1 MAELI
6 ISTDKNGFVQVPLT
20 TYKGYQETI
29 LQNIP
34 DGEQEVVTKKE
45 ISDFANSIVNSVNE
59 NFRTFINQQRENME
73 MLANASESASNTSDD
88 KSTVDTQENATAGA
102 VDTSTSVSENNPQQE
117 TVEQPVEQPA
127 EQPETHEQEPQV
139 QPVVEEQKVEEVQVT
154 ESSTDEGATQLESVE
169 INPVVIMKEI
179 IDDSLMNFSNEMMV
193 SFSQLLSEKNGE
205 NNTPNI
211 QEPVVVEPVEE
222 QVSQQSV
229 QNEIIENIDNSVV
242 NVETNNIQQVE
253 QAAEPE
259 VVDVSASIGNIK
271 SEVASVVSDLLSSIE
286 LSNTV
291 MVQALEQSSIH
302 ESLDYIH
309 AGIDDI
315 KTILTEE
322 TDNIEEPS
330 KVPSPEETVSEQETI
345 TQQTEVQPDNVENT
359 LKIIPEEVEKEE
371 VQVQSTR
378 EETVQE
384 QPTQSL
390 ADRLMQSTPEE
401 EKEIYKEYDYDI
413 NAILDQMAAEDAVVQ
428 EQLNIFNNNI
438 ENVSLR
444 DDSELAKYLRET
456 YDMAPLTEEYEKAV
470 SIMEKIE
477 QTTVNDTVNNDNT
490 LNENQFVQETVNNQS
505 TINNQFTKVENNQP
519 PQQVIHQVNTDEILS
534 TFKSNLEEST
544 TMIISA
550 IQAMKQPEETKSEVI
565 QDEADNVSSS
575 NYSNHYIG
583 RQTAE
588 RIGV

>member
-88 KSTVDTQENATAGA
+88 KSTVDTQENATAGT

-117 TVEQPVEQPA
+117 TA
-127 EQPETHEQEPQV
+127 EQPETPEQEPQV
-139 QPVVEEQKVEEVQVT
+139 QPVVEEQKVEEVQLA
-154 ESSTDEGATQLESVE
+154 ESSTDEGATQPEIVE
-169 INPVVIMKEI
+169 NNPFVLMKDL
-179 IDDSLMNFSNEMMV
+179 IDDTIMFFSNDMMV
-193 SFSQLLSEKNGE
+193 SFSQLLSDNNSEE
-205 NNTPNI
+205 NTVNI

-222 QVSQQSV
+222 QVSQPSI

-253 QAAEPE
+253 QTAEPE

-291 MVQALEQSSIH
+291 MFQALDQNSIN

-309 AGIDDI
+309 ARIDEIKDI
-315 KTILTEE
+315 ITEE
-322 TDNIEEPS
+322 NNNIEEPI
-330 KVPSPEETVSEQETI
+330 KVPVSDETLSEQETI
-345 TQQTEVQPDNVENT
+345 IQQSEVQPENVENT
-359 LKIIPEEVEKEE
+359 LKITSEGEEKEE
-371 VQVQSTR
+371 VTVQSLI
-378 EETVQE
+378 EETVQD
-384 QPTQSL
+384 QQTQSL
-390 ADRLMQSTPEE
+390 VDRLMQSTPEE
-401 EKEIYKEYDYDI
+401 EKEIYKEHDYDI
-413 NAILDQMAAEDAVVQ
+413 NSILDQMAAEDAVVQ

-438 ENVSLR
+438 ENISLR
-444 DDSELAKYLRET
+444 DDSELEQYLREI
-456 YDMAPLTEEYEKAV
+456 YDMAPLTEEYERAV

-534 TFKSNLEEST
+534 TFKSSLEDST
-544 TMIISA
+544 AMIISA
-550 IQAMKQPEETKSEVI
+550 IQSMKQPEETKSEVI
-565 QDEADNVSSS
+565 QSEPDNFPKS
-575 NYSNHYIG
+575 NYSNNYIG

>member
-205 NNTPNI
+205 NNIPNI

>member
-73 MLANASESASNTSDD
+73 MLAKASENASNTSDD
-88 KSTVDTQENATAGA
+88 KSTVDTQENAIASP
-102 VDTSTSVSENNPQQE
+102 VDTSTNDSENNPQQE
-117 TVEQPVEQPA
+117 IVEQPVEQT
-127 EQPETHEQEPQV
+127 ETPEQEPQV

-169 INPVVIMKEI
+169 INPVVLMKEI
-179 IDDSLMNFSNEMMV
+179 IDDSLMNFSNEMMI

-205 NNTPNI
+205 DNTPNI

-222 QVSQQSV
+222 QVSKQSV

-253 QAAEPE
+253 QTAEPE

-291 MVQALEQSSIH
+291 MVQALDQSSIH

-309 AGIDDI
+309 AGIEDI
-315 KTILTEE
+315 KAILTEE
-322 TDNIEEPS
+322 TDNIEEPI
-330 KVPSPEETVSEQETI
+330 KVPVPEETPSEQDTI
-345 TQQTEVQPDNVENT
+345 IQQTEVQPDNVENT

-371 VQVQSTR
+371 EVLVQQPT

-490 LNENQFVQETVNNQS
+490 LNETQFVQETVNNQS

-565 QDEADNVSSS
+565 QDEPDNFSQSK
-575 NYSNHYIG
+575 YSNHYIG

>member
-73 MLANASESASNTSDD
+73 MLAKASENASNTSND
-88 KSTVDTQENATAGA
+88 KSTVDTQENATSSP

-117 TVEQPVEQPA
+117 TVEQPVEQSEPPA
-127 EQPETHEQEPQV
+127 QEPKV
-139 QPVVEEQKVEEVQVT
+139 QPVVEEQKVEEVSLE
-154 ESSTDEGATQLESVE
+154 ESSTGEGATQIESVE

-205 NNTPNI
+205 DNTPNI

-222 QVSQQSV
+222 QVSQQNV

-242 NVETNNIQQVE
+242 TVETNNIQQVE
-253 QAAEPE
+253 QTAEPE
-259 VVDVSASIGNIK
+259 VIDVSASIGNIK
-271 SEVASVVSDLLSSIE
+271 SEVASVVSDLLSSVE

-309 AGIDDI
+309 AGIEDI
-315 KTILTEE
+315 KAILTEE
-322 TDNIEEPS
+322 TDNIEEPI
-330 KVPSPEETVSEQETI
+330 KVPAPEETVSEQETI
-345 TQQTEVQPDNVENT
+345 TQQTEVQPENVENT
-359 LKIIPEEVEKEE
+359 LKITPEEVEKEE
-371 VQVQSTR
+371 VLVQQPT

-413 NAILDQMAAEDAVVQ
+413 NSILEQMAAEDAVVQ

-477 QTTVNDTVNNDNT
+477 QTTVNDTVNNNDNT

-505 TINNQFTKVENNQP
+505 TINNQFIKVENNQP
-519 PQQVIHQVNTDEILS
+519 PQQIVQQVNTDEILS

-565 QDEADNVSSS
+565 QDEPDNFSQSK
-575 NYSNHYIG
+575 YSNHYIG
-583 RQTAE
+583 RQAAE

>member
-73 MLANASESASNTSDD
+73 MLAKASENASNTSDD
-88 KSTVDTQENATAGA
+88 KSTVDTQENATASS

-253 QAAEPE
+253 QTAETE

-413 NAILDQMAAEDAVVQ
+413 NTILDQMAAEDAVVQ

-565 QDEADNVSSS
+565 QDEPDNFSQS

>member
-73 MLANASESASNTSDD
+73 MLAKASESASNTSYD
-88 KSTVDTQENATAGA
+88 KSTIDTQENATASP

-117 TVEQPVEQPA
+117 TVEQPVEQSEPPA
-127 EQPETHEQEPQV
+127 QEPQV
-139 QPVVEEQKVEEVQVT
+139 QSVVEEQKVEEVQVT
-154 ESSTDEGATQLESVE
+154 ESSTDEGVTQLESVE
-169 INPVVIMKEI
+169 INPVVLMKEI

-193 SFSQLLSEKNGE
+193 SFSQLLSDKNGE
-205 NNTPNI
+205 DNTPNI
-211 QEPVVVEPVEE
+211 QEPVIVEPVEE
-222 QVSQQSV
+222 QIPQPNI

-253 QAAEPE
+253 QTSEPE
-259 VVDVSASIGNIK
+259 VFDVSASIGNIK

-291 MVQALEQSSIH
+291 MVQALEQSSIN

-322 TDNIEEPS
+322 TDKIEEPI
-330 KVPSPEETVSEQETI
+330 KVPSPEETPSEQDTI
-345 TQQTEVQPDNVENT
+345 TQQAEVQPENVENT
-359 LKIIPEEVEKEE
+359 LKITPEEVEKEE
-371 VQVQSTR
+371 ILLQQPT

-490 LNENQFVQETVNNQS
+490 LNENKFVQETVNNQS

-534 TFKSNLEEST
+534 IFKSNLEEST

-565 QDEADNVSSS
+565 QDEPDNFSQS

>member
-29 LQNIP
+29 LQSIP

-88 KSTVDTQENATAGA
+88 KSTVDTQENATESP

-117 TVEQPVEQPA
+117 TVEQSVEQSEPPA
-127 EQPETHEQEPQV
+127 QEPQV

-205 NNTPNI
+205 DNTPNI

-222 QVSQQSV
+222 QVSQQSF
-229 QNEIIENIDNSVV
+229 QNEIIENIDNSVI

-253 QAAEPE
+253 QTAEPE

-309 AGIDDI
+309 AGIEDI
-315 KTILTEE
+315 KAILTEE
-322 TDNIEEPS
+322 TDNIEEPI
-330 KVPSPEETVSEQETI
+330 KVPVPEEIPSEQETI
-345 TQQTEVQPDNVENT
+345 TQQTEVQPENVENT

-371 VQVQSTR
+371 ILLQQPT

-384 QPTQSL
+384 QPIQSL

-413 NAILDQMAAEDAVVQ
+413 NAIIDQMAAEDAVVQ

-534 TFKSNLEEST
+534 IFKSNLEEST

-550 IQAMKQPEETKSEVI
+550 IQSMKQPEETKSEVI
-565 QDEADNVSSS
+565 QDEPDNFSQS